1 MQCLNCESFDVHLWT
16 KASDFEY
23 FTTNKEFNYYY
34 CKVCKVLFIN
44 PLPENDLKK
53 IYPNNYYS
61 FIDQKSNLVIKIKNC
76 MDNLL
81 FKKLLVK
88 IKSNNIS
95 ILDIGGGTGCLLD
108 NLKSLDS
115 RIAYTRIVDID
126 SKSKKIALRN
136 NHKYFCGKIENFN
149 TDKKFDLIIMLNL
162 IEHVKSPTII
172 LKKVKSMLKKNGKIL
187 IKTPNYKSLDA
198 LIFRKSY
205 WGGLHCPRHWI
216 IFSASSFKNIS
227 NLVGLKIHKF
237 KYTQGAPFWSL
248 SILHFLHKKN
258 IININNKVSMMDHK
272 LNPLLMGFFGAFDF
286 IRMIF
291 MKTSQM
297 IIILEKNK
305 Y

>member
-61 FIDQKSNLVIKIKNC
+61 FIDQKSNLVIKIKNY

-95 ILDIGGGTGCLLD
+95 ILDIGGGTGWLLD
-108 NLKSLDS
+108 NLKSLDP

-136 NHKYFCGKIENFN
+136 N
-149 TDKKFDLIIMLNL
+149 
-162 IEHVKSPTII
+162 
-172 LKKVKSMLKKNGKIL
+172 
-187 IKTPNYKSLDA
+187 
-198 LIFRKSY
+198 
-205 WGGLHCPRHWI
+205 
-216 IFSASSFKNIS
+216 
-227 NLVGLKIHKF
+227 
-237 KYTQGAPFWSL
+237 
-248 SILHFLHKKN
+248 
-258 IININNKVSMMDHK
+258 
-272 LNPLLMGFFGAFDF
+272 
-286 IRMIF
+286 
-291 MKTSQM
+291 
-297 IIILEKNK
+297 
-305 Y
+305 

>member
-227 NLVGLKIHKF
+227 NLVGLKIHKL
-237 KYTQGAPFWSL
+237 YD
-248 SILHFLHKKN
+248 
-258 IININNKVSMMDHK
+258 M
-272 LNPLLMGFFGAFDF
+272 
-286 IRMIF
+286 
-291 MKTSQM
+291 
-297 IIILEKNK
+297 
-305 Y
+305 

>member
-95 ILDIGGGTGCLLD
+95 ILDIGGSTGWLLD

-162 IEHVKSPTII
+162 IEHVKSPKII

-237 KYTQGAPFWSL
+237 KYTQGAPFWSW

-272 LNPLLMGFFGAFDF
+272 LNSLLMGFFGAFDL